1 MESQP
6 ALHLPGANDHY
17 VEGSIFCGDFCCSF
31 FLLALPFAFASAAF
45 ASVLAL
51 ASALAFAFDF

>member
-31 FLLALPFAFASAAF
+31 FCWLCLLLLLLLLLLLFWRLLLRFLS
-45 ASVLAL
+45 
-51 ASALAFAFDF
+51 FDF